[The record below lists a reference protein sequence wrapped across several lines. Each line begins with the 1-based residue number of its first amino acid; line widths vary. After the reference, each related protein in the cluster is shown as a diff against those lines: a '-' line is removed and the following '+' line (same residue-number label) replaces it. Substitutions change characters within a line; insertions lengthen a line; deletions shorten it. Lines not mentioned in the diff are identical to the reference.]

1 MKNTG
6 AADLIR
12 LIKARDRM
20 RKSNDKRPV
29 HMRRTEDQIETITR
43 KALKEGR
50 INDSGVILKR
60 E

>member
-12 LIKARDRM
+12 LIKSRDRM

-29 HMRRTEDQIETITR
+29 HMRRTEDQIDTITR